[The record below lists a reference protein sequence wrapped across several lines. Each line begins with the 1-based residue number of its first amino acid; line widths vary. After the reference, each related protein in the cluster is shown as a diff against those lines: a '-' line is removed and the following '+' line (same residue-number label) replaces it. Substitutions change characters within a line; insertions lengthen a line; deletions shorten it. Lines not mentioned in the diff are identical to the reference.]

1 MAVAG
6 FYRNQF
12 SCLETGARGKRPP
25 RHCVRCGVGIDN
37 KGGKRSCSPCSDVR
51 LKESIAARR
60 KRIKNDT

>member
-1 MAVAG
+1 MAVAD

-12 SCLETGARGKRPP
+12 SCLETSGRGKRPA
-25 RHCVRCGVGIDN
+25 RHCVGCGVWIDN
-37 KGGKRSCSPCSDVR
+37 KGGKRSCSPCSDLR